1 MSNYK
6 RLRDQALEDFTPQE
20 RADFERLSER
30 VELGEQLRAARL
42 TAGMPQAALAAASG
56 VPQPE
61 LSKIE
66 NGQVEPS
73 YSRLRK
79 IIRATGGDV
88 PVVQPGAVAAKP
100 RD

>member
-6 RLRDQALEDFTPQE
+6 RLRDEALGDFTPQE

-42 TAGMPQAALAAASG
+42 TARMTQAALATASG

-88 PVVQPGAVAAKP
+88 PVVQPGVVAAKP